1 MNSITS
7 PTKTSVLYFEEI
19 IKEIKLAYQ
28 NNDFNKISSQLL
40 NELKYAYSILV
51 LEFLK
56 NTVSQSNNNGSENS
70 NDNGKGVVIDVTDD

>member
-1 MNSITS
+1 M
-7 PTKTSVLYFEEI
+7 
-19 IKEIKLAYQ
+19 
-28 NNDFNKISSQLL
+28 
-40 NELKYAYSILV
+40 